1 MKKKVIIL
9 LLIIL
14 IGILLIATGIS
25 YAANDVVPT
34 ASNNIKIY
42 VKSRSSLVPLDSGY
56 MRVFYDQN
64 NNNVGVEYYDDNFN
78 ILSKRKIDLE
88 LDIWGGFYAGNDA
101 YYVVVGQENTEEND
115 SAEVIRVIKYDKNW
129 NRLGAAKITSDPSDS
144 YKQIRTP
151 FDTGCIEM
159 KEVNGNLYIVTGRE
173 GYVDPG
179 VGRGHQGFLM
189 IKVNESTLQGEIVDA
204 DLWHSFSQY
213 IDYKDS
219 NLYVLEQSEGS
230 RQTQVS
236 KYDVNTLEKTTIPVL
251 EYGGDRTSVWA
262 IACYASVDGMALSSN
277 NVLSIGTSI
286 DQSQYDNVTSDT
298 AHNIYLTVTPMD
310 NFTKEATTV
319 KWLTDY
325 EGEGQC
331 FTGLQITKINDNR
344 FMVSWEEYG
353 ASQAITDNDTLSTN
367 ILHYIFIDGN
377 GNKLS
382 KEYTAA
388 ATISDCQPIVK
399 GSKVVYYSSNENMVD
414 FYTIDSNTGAFNKVM
429 YRVAG
434 ENATWS
440 LDDGTLTISGK
451 GAISV
456 DATASD
462 HRGALSDTKGTTVYY
477 EKNVWNSIKGSVNKI
492 NIEEGITSI
501 PEEEFSG
508 FSNVS
513 EVILPNSMKTIEK
526 EAFAY
531 CRALR
536 KIVMQENIE
545 TIGEDALWSGYYSY
559 DYSKKIV
566 YATVYTTENSYAS
579 TWAKQNDISV
589 EYIKELALTDSIT
602 GTTLNVLG
610 ETTTKLVVN
619 TIPQD
624 NADYTAMKA
633 KVPNEFIVGAYKVST
648 ENGVCVGENELTFTV
663 GKSIKGK
670 DVVLLQKMSNGEIKS
685 VTKTVDN
692 NGKVTITANELSS
705 FMIAVDPDDIEYLL
719 GDVNEDGYIDIID
732 CSRVLLYVKGR
743 TSLTATQKSAADVNQ
758 DGYVDISDCSRIL
771 LYAKGR
777 ITSF

>member
-1 MKKKVIIL
+1 M
-9 LLIIL
+9 
-14 IGILLIATGIS
+14 
-25 YAANDVVPT
+25 
-34 ASNNIKIY
+34 
-42 VKSRSSLVPLDSGY
+42 PLDSGY

-64 NNNVGVEYYDDNFN
+64 NNNIGVEYYDDNLK

-88 LDIWGGFYAGNDA
+88 LSIYGGFYAGKDA
-101 YYVVVGQENTEEND
+101 YYIVVGETNTAESD
-115 SAEVIRVIKYDKNW
+115 TAEVIRVIKYDKNW
-129 NRLGAAKITSDPSDS
+129 KRLGASKITSDPSDS

-151 FDTGCIEM
+151 FDYGCVEM
-159 KEVNGNLYIVTGRE
+159 KEANGYLYIVTGHE

-179 VGRGHQGFLM
+179 VGQGHQGFLM
-189 IKVNESTLQGEIVDA
+189 IRVNQSTLEGEIVDA

-230 RQTQVS
+230 RYTQLS
-236 KYDVNTLEKTTIPVL
+236 KYDEKTLKRTSIPVL
-251 EYGGDRTSVWA
+251 KYGGDRTSVWA
-262 IACYASVDGMALSSN
+262 VACYASVDGMALSSN
-277 NVLSIGTSI
+277 NVLGIGTSI

-298 AHNIYLTVTPMD
+298 AHNIYLTVTPIN
-310 NFTKEATTV
+310 NFTEEETTV
-319 KWLTDY
+319 KWLTDFA
-325 EGEGQC
+325 GEGQC
-331 FTGLQITKINDNR
+331 FTGLELTKINDNR

-377 GNKLS
+377 GNKVS
-382 KEYTAA
+382 KEYTAS
-388 ATISDCQPIVK
+388 ATISDCQPVVK

-414 FYTIDSNTGAFNKVM
+414 FYTIDANTGAFNKVM

-440 LDDGTLTISGK
+440 LDNGILTISGT

-456 DATASD
+456 DAKASD
-462 HRGALSDTKGTTVYY
+462 HRSALSSTQGATAYY
-477 EKNVWNSIKGSVNKI
+477 VQNVWYNIKGSVNKI

-501 PEEEFSG
+501 PDEEFKS
-508 FSNVS
+508 FSKMT
-513 EVILPNSMKTIEK
+513 EVILPKSMETIGK

-531 CRALR
+531 CGNLR
-536 KIVMQENIE
+536 KVVMLENVKS
-545 TIGEDALWSGYYSY
+545 IGEDALWSGYFSSI
-559 DYSKKIV
+559 DDSKIV
-566 YATVYTTENSYAS
+566 YADVYTTEGSYAS

-589 EYIKELALTDSIT
+589 EYIKELTLTDSVT
-602 GTTLNVLG
+602 GTKLNVLG
-610 ETTTKLVVN
+610 ESTTKLVVN

-648 ENGVCVGENELTFTV
+648 ENGICVGENKLKFTV

-670 DVVLLQKMSNGEIKS
+670 DVVVLQKMSNGEIKS
-685 VTKTVDN
+685 VTKRVDN
-692 NGKVTITANELSS
+692 NGQVTITANELSS